1 MMGMGAG
8 MMPGMAGMMGMKAA
22 KKDPDKKKASG
33 RMMIEDKVKRGEPRE
48 RDRKREKEGVPE
60 TGTTTP
66 PPPPAPPLQRP
77 AGVTPVQPK
86 TAPSAIGPGS
96 DAWKQKQNRQAM
108 ID

>member
-1 MMGMGAG
+1 MG
-8 MMPGMAGMMGMKAA
+8 MPGMAGMMGMKAA
-22 KKDPDKKKASG
+22 KKDDKKKTSG
-33 RMMIEDKVKRGEPRE
+33 RIEDKVKRGDPRTE

-86 TAPSAIGPGS
+86 TATSAIGPGS